1 MILLGICNE
10 RKRSG
15 VARRQLQSDT
25 LPSSRNRSAS
35 KKSPVAVSEDR
46 KKKTHTNRKE
56 IPHHPLENRA
66 QQQQHRPNKEENP
79 RDTTQT
85 RRTAPAHH
93 HHGEAESRDDKAD
106 KAHGRRIGEAFVGI
120 ADVRDLGSEVEFLK
134 ELGGEG
140 DVCGSVVEGG

>member
-1 MILLGICNE
+1 MNAREVVLPGDSSKATLSHPLATAAQARNLL
-10 RKRSG
+10 
-15 VARRQLQSDT
+15 
-25 LPSSRNRSAS
+25 LPSQ
-35 KKSPVAVSEDR
+35 KIE
-46 KKKTHTNRKE
+46 KKTHTNRKE

-140 DVCGSVVEGG
+140 DVCGSLVEGG